1 DDSEAEGRLLSGGG
15 VVDLNSIAALNPAY
29 SADPS
34 ATGVAQNP
42 LSLDVLNA
50 LDIDLGDGVQLFG
63 ENGVVGVGALAQ
75 YARTNPGEAPFA
87 SSGAVN
93 ADGTIAFAP
102 TDPNQN
108 AFLDLGPLLDAAGLA
123 ELLSV
128 ARLALGALSASAT
141 LDEDGN
147 PLRAYQVADGTLVLQ
162 SPAVAALSDGV
173 YDVLGD
179 VSDPL
184 NDLVGEGGAID
195 SALQPLL
202 GGLSE
207 LVDGLLTVVGGSLSP
222 LSVSATL
229 DLDLQA
235 AVDSVLSQPLTSDD
249 SAVTLD
255 LSTGEILVDL
265 SMLVRDSQG
274 GPFEGTLNGLD
285 PNTEVLGPHVV
296 QAALDGAI
304 GSIFDQIPALLV
316 NAVTD
321 ALHAADLEIG
331 IPGAVTGPL
340 GVPIGALQVNIGGT
354 LGDFLGVEGSTP
366 PTVDLDGTSVA
377 GLPLGT
383 LLTPVVNLV
392 VGDLLPALVTPVS
405 EAITDVGTLDT
416 IFRPAVELTAALLD
430 PLAELI
436 TENLVSVTVNVQE
449 LPGAFTTPTA
459 GTEDVFTQRA
469 VQVALLPGATPLA
482 EVSIASATVRA
493 VPEQE

>member
-1 DDSEAEGRLLSGGG
+1 MLNCDVPSPDPADGSTNLQLAASVAFRTVSSFQMTERAGTGGESWCWKHALLLCTAERSPSNSKGGSMPAVMATDPPRRRWRRGLAIGAASALAVAGATVPAVQALPEDDSEAEGRLLSGGG

-123 ELLSV
+123 ELLSA
-128 ARLALGALSASAT
+128 ARLAAPGRPSGDCQAAA
-141 LDEDGN
+141 
-147 PLRAYQVADGTLVLQ
+147 GTPGVHGR
-162 SPAVAALSDGV
+162 AVAALSDGV

-179 VSDPL
+179 VPDPL

-195 SALQPLL
+195 AALQPLL

-304 GSIFDQIPALLV
+304 
-316 NAVTD
+316 
-321 ALHAADLEIG
+321 
-331 IPGAVTGPL
+331 
-340 GVPIGALQVNIGGT
+340 
-354 LGDFLGVEGSTP
+354 
-366 PTVDLDGTSVA
+366 
-377 GLPLGT
+377 
-383 LLTPVVNLV
+383 
-392 VGDLLPALVTPVS
+392 
-405 EAITDVGTLDT
+405 
-416 IFRPAVELTAALLD
+416 
-430 PLAELI
+430 
-436 TENLVSVTVNVQE
+436 
-449 LPGAFTTPTA
+449 
-459 GTEDVFTQRA
+459 
-469 VQVALLPGATPLA
+469 
-482 EVSIASATVRA
+482 
-493 VPEQE
+493 